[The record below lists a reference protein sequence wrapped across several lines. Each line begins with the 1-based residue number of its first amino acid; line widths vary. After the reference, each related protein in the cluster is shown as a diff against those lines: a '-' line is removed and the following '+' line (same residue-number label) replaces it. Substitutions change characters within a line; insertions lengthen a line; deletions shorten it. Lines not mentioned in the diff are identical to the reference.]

1 MNKILLANELIRMA
15 HSKPGFSSSDYM
27 DQKDLRKDYSFYK
40 RYADKNRSYKV
51 YNVLDC
57 LDRKD
62 ETEILIILR
71 QNRYAFEENASNSI
85 GKLRYI
91 AGQYHCTEYQV
102 HLNHILRAI
111 TEL

>member
-1 MNKILLANELIRMA
+1 MNKILLANELIRIA
-15 HSKPGFSSSDYM
+15 HSKPGFSFNDYTTA
-27 DQKDLRKDYSFYK
+27 KDFRKDYNFYK
-40 RYADKNRSYKV
+40 RYANKNRSYKV
-51 YNVLDC
+51 YEVLDC
-57 LDRKD
+57 LDKKD
-62 ETEILIILR
+62 EMEILNILR
-71 QNRYAFEENASNSI
+71 QNRYVFEENVTDSI

>member
-1 MNKILLANELIRMA
+1 MNRILLASELIRVA
-15 HSKPGFSSSDYM
+15 QSKPNFSLSNYTTT
-27 DQKDLRKDYSFYK
+27 KDFRKDYNFYK
-40 RYADKNRSYKV
+40 RYADKNRVYKV
-51 YNVLDC
+51 YDILDC
-57 LDRKD
+57 LDKKED
-62 ETEILIILR
+62 SEILNILR
-71 QNRYAFEENASNSI
+71 QNRYVFEENANDSV